1 MRIKYLVAIVLIGFL
16 GCSSSSV
23 PNERLSGEFSVSA
36 TRKVRF
42 TLGNLQY
49 QVNTGTWNFAKN
61 QSDIV
66 GQNNYL
72 NKNSNYNGNI
82 DLFTPFDL
90 KGNTFINSDKF
101 RILRRE
107 EWEYLLKERENAN
120 SLFGMGYV
128 NNQRGLFLL
137 PDNWNFELPFYFG
150 YAEYMGARGDYGY
163 IYKNRF
169 TLEEFSKY
177 EDKGV
182 VFLPFAGSKDIT
194 YSFPSDATLAS
205 MNIKNGNDFI
215 EKENEICKFFTLLEE
230 YYSEV
235 YGYYIMIPDGLNK
248 EDLNFFYSFLY
259 NSPYLRIREKKVDF
273 KHYDGVTEGSQGNLF
288 LKKCACAVRLVQD
301 VK

>member
-1 MRIKYLVAIVLIGFL
+1 MNKKNLFITIILMCIL
-16 GCSSSSV
+16 GACST
-23 PNERLSGEFSVSA
+23 NAQEERLSGEFSVSA

-49 QVNTGTWNFAKN
+49 QVKTGIWNFAKN

-66 GQNNYL
+66 GQNNAL
-72 NKNSNYNGNI
+72 NRNSNYNGNI

-90 KGNTFINSDKF
+90 KGNTFINSDKL
-101 RILRRE
+101 RILYEE
-107 EWEYLLKERENAN
+107 EWKYLLKERENAN

-137 PDNWNFELPFYFG
+137 PDNWNFELPFYSG
-150 YAEYMGARGDYGY
+150 YAEYMGARGDYRY

-182 VFLPFAGSKDIT
+182 VFLPYAGSKDIT
-194 YSFPSDATLAS
+194 YSFPSDARSRLGS
-205 MNIKNGNDFI
+205 I
-215 EKENEICKFFTLLEE
+215 KENEICNLFTLLEE

-235 YGYYIMIPDGLNK
+235 YGYYIMIPDGFNK
-248 EDLNFFYSFLY
+248 ENLNSFYSFLVS
-259 NSPYLRIREKKVDF
+259 NPCLRIREKKVDF
-273 KHYDGVTEGSQGNLF
+273 HDCGDIREGSQGILF